1 MKNIN
6 RIKSIIILSLF
17 WLLIAGCNNISKAKY
32 MKGDIVYLK
41 PNCQKGVVWD
51 INRTGYMYS
60 ISIDPK
66 DITCV
71 AVDEEQIY
79 GKECPK

>member
-6 RIKSIIILSLF
+6 RIKPIIILSLF
-17 WLLIAGCNNISKAKY
+17 WLMAGCNNISKAKY

-41 PNCQKGVVWD
+41 PDCQKGVIWD
-51 INRTGYMYS
+51 VDRIGYMYT
-60 ISIDPK
+60 ISLDPK
-66 DITCV
+66 DWTCIR
-71 AVDEEQIY
+71 VDEEQIY